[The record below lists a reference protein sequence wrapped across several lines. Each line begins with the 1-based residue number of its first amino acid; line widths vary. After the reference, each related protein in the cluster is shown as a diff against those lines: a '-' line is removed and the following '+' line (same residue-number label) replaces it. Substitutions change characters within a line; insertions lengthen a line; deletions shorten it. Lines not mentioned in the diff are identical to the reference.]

1 MKAQAWSR
9 EFDNLIRG
17 IGECKSKAEEDA
29 IIAREVEVLKP
40 RLKDPRVDA
49 RQMKELMVRL
59 IYVEMLGHDASWGH
73 VNALRAC
80 SDKAMLTKKASA
92 GVVCEMRARPNDVA
106 GCWQEKE
113 SAPRR

>member
-1 MKAQAWSR
+1 MAKKLQAWSR
-9 EFDNLIRG
+9 EFDNLIRA

-29 IIAREVEVLKP
+29 IIMREMDVLKP
-40 RLKDPRVDA
+40 RLKDPRVDS

-80 SDKAMLTKKASA
+80 SEKAMLTKKVRSPANLYWERSLN
-92 GVVCEMRARPNDVA
+92 V
-106 GCWQEKE
+106 
-113 SAPRR
+113 